1 MMCSAWK
8 RVTWVKT
15 TILLSKSLLELM
27 TSSFKNNIP
36 FWMCIANILRN
47 KFRNGS
53 NQANGHLIRSARTR
67 IAKVVN
73 QIYNIINSLPA
84 DHQLNKQQLGQ
95 IFGAVSGSV
104 GTFMGLFNTF
114 KIKKISAGV
123 GKKINTTIDITKL
136 NTEHLDNLQIFMNT
150 ILNIITAMLK
160 ETQLLSEIKIFLEN
174 AHKCNLYHQHG
185 PTSTKQKTFSGFINT

>member
-1 MMCSAWK
+1 M
-8 RVTWVKT
+8 
-15 TILLSKSLLELM
+15 
-27 TSSFKNNIP
+27 
-36 FWMCIANILRN
+36 
-47 KFRNGS
+47 
-53 NQANGHLIRSARTR
+53 
-67 IAKVVN
+67 VN

-185 PTSTKQKTFSGFINT
+185 PTSTKQKTFSGFINTWHAQTIVSTSSRSSRETNIGTSYCPSSRPLPNWHFIHAQ